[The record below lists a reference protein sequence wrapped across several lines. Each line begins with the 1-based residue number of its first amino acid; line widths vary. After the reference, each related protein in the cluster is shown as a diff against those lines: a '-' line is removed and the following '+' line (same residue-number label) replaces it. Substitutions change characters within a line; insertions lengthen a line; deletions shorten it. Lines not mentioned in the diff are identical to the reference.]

1 MKIDTIL
8 IIDDEIDVCILLR
21 NYLLKKNKKAD
32 FATNLK
38 DGVEKFRKMKPD
50 LLILDHN
57 IANEYGTENIAT
69 FKKLNKSSVVVII
82 SAASAIKQEALKKG
96 ADFFIEKPLT
106 YSSLT
111 NTLKR

>member
-21 NYLLKKNKKAD
+21 NYLMKKNKKAD

-38 DGVEKFRKMKPD
+38 DGVEKFIKMKPD

-57 IANEYGTENIAT
+57 IANEYGTENIST

-82 SAASAIKQEALKKG
+82 SAASAIRQEALKKG

-106 YSSLT
+106 YSSLS
-111 NTLKR
+111 NTLKK